1 MTKPSSLS
9 LPRGRCLPTLPSSS
23 PRFGKVGFARRS
35 LPATP
40 DSPSSRSVHAGC
52 IIRVSIEGMEDRSS
66 GGVIYRGI
74 WVSRKK
80 AEILVQT
87 QSNILVLECLFFN
100 FGVRWKFN
108 SGMFLCSPHS
118 RSLLSVILRTV
129 TDAFLSFLFF
139 IFSGLRYELEC

>member
-1 MTKPSSLS
+1 MTKPSSFS
-9 LPRGRCLPTLPSSS
+9 LPRGRCLPTLPSTS
-23 PRFGKVGFARRS
+23 PRFGKVGFTRRS

-74 WVSRKK
+74 WVSREK
-80 AEILVQT
+80 IRVQT
-87 QSNILVLECLFFN
+87 QSNISVLECLLFD

-108 SGMFLCSPHS
+108 SDILLCSPHS
-118 RSLLSVILRTV
+118 RFSPLRHPEKRLC
-129 TDAFLSFLFF
+129 FSFFF
-139 IFSGLRYELEC
+139 ICAGLRYELEC